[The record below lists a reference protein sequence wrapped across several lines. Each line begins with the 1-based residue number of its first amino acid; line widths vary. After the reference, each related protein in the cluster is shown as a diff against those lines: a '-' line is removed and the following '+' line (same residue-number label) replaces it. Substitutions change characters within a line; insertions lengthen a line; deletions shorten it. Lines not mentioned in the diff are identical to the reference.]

1 MLKNKNTFLL
11 LFATVFTASVYAQP
25 TLLPAKPVVTNYME
39 ILMIAVALLL
49 VLVVWVL
56 ANVLMMVSK
65 KAVEHAKSNPKI
77 MMIFVVVM
85 GSMFAKKGFAQT
97 TAAISDS
104 TSQGL
109 STDFY
114 GGVSYNTFWT
124 MATVISL
131 ELLVVFILVL
141 FIRNVFR
148 AIHPIEKIIVQ
159 GKLQSGSWMIR
170 TWHRL
175 DKQFFTKA
183 IPLEKEAD
191 MLLDHDYDG
200 IKELDNALPPWWKY
214 GFYITI
220 VVAVFYIFKFE
231 VWHTGMNPTQEYAEE
246 MSAAKIQTDAYLASA
261 KENVDENSVV
271 QLDAAGAAAGK
282 EIFTKTCVA
291 CHLAEGQ
298 GSVGPNLTDEYWIH
312 GGGVKDIFKTIK
324 YGYPDKGMQSWQ
336 TTYSPV
342 QMQQLATYI
351 RTLKG
356 TNPPNPKA
364 PQGDLYKEVAVITD
378 STDRTYSTATIKI
391 NGTNK

>member
-1 MLKNKNTFLL
+1 MLKNKNTILL
-11 LFATVFTASVYAQP
+11 LLATVFTASAYAQP

-39 ILMIAVALLL
+39 ILMIAVAFLL
-49 VLVVWVL
+49 VLVIWILTKVL
-56 ANVLMMVSK
+56 LMVSQQALNLS
-65 KAVEHAKSNPKI
+65 KAGRKI

-97 TAAISDS
+97 TAAISD
-104 TSQGL
+104 TTTQGV

-124 MATVISL
+124 MATVILL

-148 AIHPIEKIIVQ
+148 AIHPIEKRILEARVVTD
-159 GKLQSGSWMIR
+159 SWIIR

-220 VVAVFYIFKFE
+220 VVAVFYILKFE
-231 VWHTGMNPTQEYAEE
+231 VWHTGMNPTEEYAAE
-246 MSAAKIQTDAYLASA
+246 MTAAKIQTDAYLAAA
-261 KENVDENSVV
+261 KDNVDENSVTA
-271 QLDAAGAAAGK
+271 LDAKGAAAGK

-298 GSVGPNLTDEYWIH
+298 GSVGPNLTDDYWIH
-312 GGGVKDIFKTIK
+312 GGGIKDIFKTIK

-336 TTYSPV
+336 STYSPV
-342 QMQQLATYI
+342 QIQQLASYI

-364 PQGDLYKEVAVITD
+364 PQGDLYKKVAVIRD
-378 STDRTYSTATIKI
+378 SAATTTI
-391 NGTNK
+391 NGTTK

>member
-11 LFATVFTASVYAQP
+11 LLATVFTASTYAQP

-104 TSQGL
+104 TTQAV

-148 AIHPIEKIIVQ
+148 AIHPIEKRMVE
-159 GKLQSGSWMIR
+159 GKVFTDSWIIR

-175 DKQFFTKA
+175 DKQIFTRA

-220 VVAVFYIFKFE
+220 VVALFYIFKFE

-271 QLDAAGAAAGK
+271 QLDVAGAAAGK

-312 GGGVKDIFKTIK
+312 GGSIKDIFKTIK
-324 YGYPDKGMQSWQ
+324 YGFPDKGMQSWQ

-378 STDRTYSTATIKI
+378 SAATTTI
-391 NGTNK
+391 NGTSK

>member
-1 MLKNKNTFLL
+1 MLIIKNIS
-11 LFATVFTASVYAQP
+11 LFILATVLSLSAFAQP
-25 TLLPAKPVVTNYME
+25 TLLPAKPEVTNYMQM
-39 ILMIAVALLL
+39 LMVTVAILL
-49 VLVVWVL
+49 VVVIWILTRVL
-56 ANVLMMVSK
+56 LMVSK
-65 KAVEHAKSNPKI
+65 QALSLSKAGRKV

-85 GSMFAKKGFAQT
+85 GSMFTKKSFAQ
-97 TAAISDS
+97 AADALADGS
-104 TSQGL
+104 TIAS
-109 STDFY
+109 SVDFY

-124 MATVISL
+124 MSTVILL
-131 ELLVVFILVL
+131 ELLVIFLLVL
-141 FIRNVFR
+141 FIKNIFR
-148 AIHPIEKIIVQ
+148 SIHPVEKIIVQ

-378 STDRTYSTATIKI
+378 SAATTTI
-391 NGTNK
+391 NGTK

>member
-11 LFATVFTASVYAQP
+11 LLATVFTASAYAQP

-39 ILMIAVALLL
+39 ILMIAVAFLL
-49 VLVVWVL
+49 VLVIWILTKVL
-56 ANVLMMVSK
+56 LMVSQQALNLS
-65 KAVEHAKSNPKI
+65 KAGRKI

-97 TAAISDS
+97 TAAISDT
-104 TSQGL
+104 TSQGV

-124 MATVISL
+124 MATVILL

-148 AIHPIEKIIVQ
+148 AIHPIEKRILEARVVTD
-159 GKLQSGSWMIR
+159 SWIIR

-231 VWHTGMNPTQEYAEE
+231 VWHTGMNPTEEYAAE
-246 MSAAKIQTDAYLASA
+246 MTAAKIQTDAYLAAA
-261 KENVDENSVV
+261 KDNVDENSVTA
-271 QLDAAGAAAGK
+271 LDAKGAAAGK

-298 GSVGPNLTDEYWIH
+298 GSVGPNLTDDYWIH
-312 GGGVKDIFKTIK
+312 GGGIKDIFKTIK

-336 TTYSPV
+336 SIYSPV
-342 QMQQLATYI
+342 QIQQLASYI

-364 PQGDLYKEVAVITD
+364 PQGDLYKEVAVIRD
-378 STDRTYSTATIKI
+378 SAATTTI
-391 NGTNK
+391 NGTTK

>member
-148 AIHPIEKIIVQ
+148 AIHPIEKRMVE
-159 GKLQSGSWMIR
+159 GKVFTDSWIIR

-175 DKQFFTKA
+175 DKQFFTRA

-220 VVAVFYIFKFE
+220 VVALFYIFKFE

-271 QLDAAGAAAGK
+271 QLDAAGAAQGK
-282 EIFTKTCVA
+282 ILFAKTCVA

-312 GGGVKDIFKTIK
+312 GGSIKDIFKTIK
-324 YGYPDKGMQSWQ
+324 YGFPDKGMQSWQ

-364 PQGDLYKEVAVITD
+364 PQGDLYKEVAVIKE
-378 STDRTYSTATIKI
+378 SAATTTI
-391 NGTNK
+391 NGTSK

>member
-11 LFATVFTASVYAQP
+11 LFATVFTASVYAHP

-148 AIHPIEKIIVQ
+148 AIHPIEKRMVE
-159 GKLQSGSWMIR
+159 GKVFTDSWIIR

-175 DKQFFTKA
+175 DKQFFTRA

-220 VVAVFYIFKFE
+220 VVALFYIFKFE

-378 STDRTYSTATIKI
+378 SAATTTI
-391 NGTNK
+391 NGTK

>member
-148 AIHPIEKIIVQ
+148 AIHPIEKRMVE
-159 GKLQSGSWMIR
+159 GKVFTDSWIIR

-175 DKQFFTKA
+175 DKQFFTRA

-220 VVAVFYIFKFE
+220 VVALFYIFKFE

-312 GGGVKDIFKTIK
+312 GGSIKDIFKTIK
-324 YGYPDKGMQSWQ
+324 YGFPDKGMQSWQ

-356 TNPPNPKA
+356 TNQPNPKA
-364 PQGDLYKEVAVITD
+364 PQGDLYKEVAVIKD
-378 STDRTYSTATIKI
+378 SAATTTI
-391 NGTNK
+391 NGTSK

>member
-1 MLKNKNTFLL
+1 MLKIKNIS
-11 LFATVFTASVYAQP
+11 LFILATVLSLSAFAQP
-25 TLLPAKPVVTNYME
+25 TLLPAKPEVTNYMQM
-39 ILMIAVALLL
+39 LMVTVAILL
-49 VLVVWVL
+49 VVVIWILTRVL
-56 ANVLMMVSK
+56 LMVSK
-65 KAVEHAKSNPKI
+65 QALSLSKAGRKV

-85 GSMFAKKGFAQT
+85 GSMFTKKSFAQ
-97 TAAISDS
+97 AADALADGS
-104 TSQGL
+104 TIAS
-109 STDFY
+109 SVDFY

-124 MATVISL
+124 MSTVILL
-131 ELLVVFILVL
+131 ELLVIFLLVL
-141 FIRNVFR
+141 FIKNIFR
-148 AIHPIEKIIVQ
+148 SIHPVEKIIVQ

-170 TWHRL
+170 TWHTL

-378 STDRTYSTATIKI
+378 STARPNSTATTTI
-391 NGTNK
+391 NGTN

>member
-1 MLKNKNTFLL
+1 MLKIKNISLFLL
-11 LFATVFTASVYAQP
+11 TMVLSVSAFAQP
-25 TLLPAKPVVTNYME
+25 ALLPAKPEVTNYMQM
-39 ILMIAVALLL
+39 LMVTVAILL
-49 VLVVWVL
+49 VVVIWILTRVL
-56 ANVLMMVSK
+56 LMVSK
-65 KAVEHAKSNPKI
+65 QALNLSKAGRKV

-85 GSMFAKKGFAQT
+85 GSMFTKKGFAQATDALADGT
-97 TAAISDS
+97 TIASS
-104 TSQGL
+104 V
-109 STDFY
+109 DFY

-124 MATVISL
+124 MSTVILL
-131 ELLVVFILVL
+131 ELLVIFLLVL
-141 FIRNVFR
+141 FIKNIFR
-148 AIHPIEKIIVQ
+148 SIHPVEKIIVQ
-159 GKLQSGSWMIR
+159 GKLQSDSWLIR
-170 TWHRL
+170 TWHTL

-220 VVAVFYIFKFE
+220 VVAVFYILKFE

-378 STDRTYSTATIKI
+378 SAATTKI
-391 NGTNK
+391 NGTK

>member
-1 MLKNKNTFLL
+1 MLKNKNIFLFLL
-11 LFATVFTASVYAQP
+11 ASLLSVSAFAQP
-25 TLLPAKPVVTNYME
+25 ALLPAKPEVTNYMQ
-39 ILMIAVALLL
+39 ILMITVACLL
-49 VLVVWVL
+49 VVVIWILTRVL
-56 ANVLMMVSK
+56 LMVSK
-65 KAVEHAKSNPKI
+65 QALDLSKAGRKV

-85 GSMFAKKGFAQT
+85 GSMFSTNVFAQS
-97 TAAISDS
+97 TAAFTDS
-104 TSQGL
+104 TAKAV

-114 GGVSYNTFWT
+114 GGVSYHTFWT
-124 MATVISL
+124 MSTVILL
-131 ELLVVFILVL
+131 ELLVILLLVL
-141 FIRNVFR
+141 FIRNIFR
-148 AIHPIEKIIVQ
+148 AIHPAEKIILKGKVQ
-159 GKLQSGSWMIR
+159 KDSWFIR
-170 TWHRL
+170 TWHKL
-175 DKQFFTKA
+175 DQQFFTKA

-220 VVAVFYIFKFE
+220 LVAVIYLLKFE
-231 VWHTGMNPTQEYAEE
+231 VWHTGMNPTEEYNAE

-271 QLDAAGAAAGK
+271 PLDAAGTAAGK
-282 EIFTKTCVA
+282 ILFAKTCVP

-298 GSVGPNLTDEYWIH
+298 GLVGPNLTDEYWIH
-312 GGGVKDIFKTIK
+312 GGGIKDIFKTIK

-351 RTLKG
+351 RSLKG

-364 PQGDLYKEVAVITD
+364 PQGDLYKEVAAQLD
-378 STDRTYSTATIKI
+378 SAIIK
-391 NGTNK
+391 K

>member
-1 MLKNKNTFLL
+1 MLKIKNIS
-11 LFATVFTASVYAQP
+11 LFILATVLSLSAFAQP
-25 TLLPAKPVVTNYME
+25 TLLPAKPEVTNYMQM
-39 ILMIAVALLL
+39 LMVTVAILL
-49 VLVVWVL
+49 VVVIWILTRVL
-56 ANVLMMVSK
+56 LMVSK
-65 KAVEHAKSNPKI
+65 QALSLSKAGRKV

-85 GSMFAKKGFAQT
+85 GSMFTKKSFAQ
-97 TAAISDS
+97 AADALADGS
-104 TSQGL
+104 TIAS
-109 STDFY
+109 SVDFY

-124 MATVISL
+124 MSTVILL
-131 ELLVVFILVL
+131 ELLVIFLLVL
-141 FIRNVFR
+141 FIKNIFR
-148 AIHPIEKIIVQ
+148 SIHPVEKIIVQ

-324 YGYPDKGMQSWQ
+324 YGFPDKGMQSWQ